1 MTVTDYSADQV
12 VWTSRVSDAFGPV
25 VELRD
30 DSGNVSYY
38 NVEKEF
44 DVAGAAYAVLR
55 LENGRENDEPEIFK
69 ILTADDGA
77 LELVTIDDDDEW
89 ENVSELYDELT
100 FPE

>member
-1 MTVTDYSADQV
+1 MTDYSADQV

>member
-1 MTVTDYSADQV
+1 MTDYSADQV
-12 VWTSRVSDAFGPV
+12 IWTSRVTDAFGPV
-25 VELRD
+25 VELQD
-30 DSGNVSYY
+30 DQGKVSYY

-44 DVAGAAYAVLR
+44 DVAGASYAVLR
-55 LENGRENDEPEIFK
+55 SENGNEDDEPEIFK
-69 ILTADDGA
+69 ILTAADGS